1 MATAGPPNPTFLANP
16 SQQGGEDLIR
26 MLRTRWDDGAFSDI
40 RVRVFNNEYPLHR
53 MVLCRS
59 PFFDR
64 LLQGEWREKNKEVVN
79 LECPDPNITCEAFEV
94 ALAHMYAKSVELEKK
109 NVLQVLAAASYLDLQ
124 DLCNSCVEFIV
135 DDMRHPDN
143 LLHYYGTFLD
153 LEFGQHSE
161 RIRRAGWRHLCM
173 MGVDHLRPVLP
184 QLEVRALK
192 RLLMSDELWVRT
204 ELDRF
209 NLIKDVL
216 FPKFYEAREACKA
229 AAGEGGLPLWSCPSL
244 GSPRDPWVAGDSS
257 TTTQDKGQKD
267 GVQTSTR
274 SQDNGGSTSDA
285 LLDSAEARDVVSPI
299 PSTRMQAD
307 SEQQGGGPQNG
318 STDEPVAQ
326 SSDLNPGTDPLDS
339 GREWQ
344 LLETVTEEPPGD
356 ANLSSATQKEEP
368 LAEVADAKE
377 EQENGTSD
385 NSGTIMET
393 AYDMTGDRTTAA
405 SEVVSTLNAVSD
417 VLGLEGVKY
426 SHIQLPDLAK
436 IEIELYEMQ
445 LNRAHHALLQGMRTE
460 TILNQR
466 ITAYSAQV
474 TAEQQQQQPQG
485 QPQQQQQLQMAGR
498 HTVLPK
504 NLHPY
509 TREELQE
516 LYSRWWLPSFRFG
529 VEFENVMSIKPHTE
543 HISEPHFYAGS
554 VWKVRLLID
563 DAKNEVRLHLFRNQ
577 KRVPDVG
584 GIPLCYD
591 AREVV
596 CTRFKF
602 LVPGRDETASRSSRP
617 GRFQQ
622 KKGRGWN
629 DFLQLDSIE
638 RFLTPW
644 GSLRVTV
651 IVYPP
656 FEDD

>member
-1 MATAGPPNPTFLANP
+1 MAAAGGPAATFLANP

-64 LLQGEWREKNKEVVN
+64 LLQGEWREKNREVVT

-94 ALAHMYAKSVELEKK
+94 ALAHMYAKSVCLEKH

-124 DLCNSCVEFIV
+124 DLCNSCIEFIV
-135 DDMRHPDN
+135 DDMRSSEN
-143 LLHYYGTFLD
+143 FLYYYGTFLE

-161 RIRRAGWRHLCM
+161 RVRRAGWRHLCM
-173 MGVDHLRPVLP
+173 MGVDQLRLVLL
-184 QLEVRALK
+184 QLDVRTLK

-209 NLIKDVL
+209 SLIKDVM

-229 AAGEGGLPLWSCPSL
+229 AGGEGGLPLWSCPSL
-244 GSPRDPWVAGDSS
+244 GSPRDPWIVSDAS
-257 TTTQDKGQKD
+257 TAALEKGQKD
-267 GVQTSTR
+267 IGQTSAR
-274 SQDNGGSTSDA
+274 SQENGGVTSDA
-285 LLDSAEARDVVSPI
+285 LLDSAEVRDVVSPV
-299 PSTRMQAD
+299 PTNSRLQMD
-307 SEQQGGGPQNG
+307 GEVPGGVQNG
-318 STDEPVAQ
+318 TADNPSVQ
-326 SSDLNPGTDPLDS
+326 SVEVNPDADTLDS

-344 LLETVTEEPPGD
+344 LLVLGSEEPSDD
-356 ANLSSATQKEEP
+356 AKPSTATMKEDPVSED
-368 LAEVADAKE
+368 ADAKE
-377 EQENGTSD
+377 EQENGNSD

-393 AYDMTGDRTTAA
+393 TYDMAGDRTTAA
-405 SEVVSTLNAVSD
+405 SEVVSTLNCVSD

-466 ITAYSAQV
+466 IAAYSAQIS
-474 TAEQQQQQPQG
+474 ADLQQQQQA
-485 QPQQQQQLQMAGR
+485 QQQNNAR
-498 HTVLPK
+498 HSALPK

-509 TREELQE
+509 TRDDLQE

-529 VEFENVMSIKPHTE
+529 VEFENVMTIKPHTE

-629 DFLQLDSIE
+629 DFLQLDNIE

-656 FEDD
+656 FEDE